1 MSLKISLGGDI
12 LHYLGAIG
20 LLNALSE
27 KKVTER
33 EDLEIHCSGFSC
45 IPLILWTYRR
55 NNSYNILSTMWG
67 EASKFFK
74 GISKPSLPDI
84 GKDILLLYKMQKKVD
99 LESSRQKLSE
109 FVEKWIPNVEIE
121 EHDKIKIHAFN
132 LDKKQNEILYGN
144 AREVLIHALPYPI
157 DFAPVDGYIS
167 SSWVVGIPEGDGII
181 YIDWYVPFEPRRAT
195 DFLLMAT
202 FARTSS
208 LIKRVTEKAKATV
221 SIRLSGSAFTDFRY
235 VSNRFYLA
243 GKELIEKCL

>member
-1 MSLKISLGGDI
+1 MSLRISLGGDI
-12 LHYLGAIG
+12 PHYLGAIG

-27 KKVTER
+27 NKVTER

-45 IPLILWTYRR
+45 IPLILWTYQR
-55 NNSYNILSTMWG
+55 NNAYNILSSMWD

-74 GISKPSLPDI
+74 GSFKPSLSEI
-84 GKDILLLYKMQKKVD
+84 GKNFLLLYKMQKRID

-121 EHDKIKIHAFN
+121 EQSRIKIHAFN
-132 LDKKQNEILYGN
+132 LEKRQDEILYGN

-202 FARTSS
+202 FARTASF
-208 LIKRVTEKAKATV
+208 IKLATEKAKATV

>member
-12 LHYLGAIG
+12 VHYLGAVG

-27 KKVTER
+27 KQVTER
-33 EDLEIHCSGFSC
+33 DDLEIHCSGFSC
-45 IPLILWTYRR
+45 IPLILWTYQRD
-55 NNSYNILSTMWG
+55 NAYSILSSMWG
-67 EASKFFK
+67 ESLKFFK
-74 GISKPSLPDI
+74 GISKPSLPEI
-84 GKDILLLYKMQKKVD
+84 GKNFMLLYKMQKKID

-132 LDKKQNEILYGN
+132 LEKKRDEILHGN

-167 SSWVVGIPEGDGII
+167 SSWVLGIPEGDGII

-195 DFLLMAT
+195 DYLLIAT
-202 FARTSS
+202 FARVSALVSLLTSEAKVTVKIP
-208 LIKRVTEKAKATV
+208 LTDCALYDFKRMA
-221 SIRLSGSAFTDFRY
+221 
-235 VSNRFYLA
+235 NRFYLA
-243 GKELIEKCL
+243 GKELVGRL